1 MCEFVFRLPSSHFL
15 FIVDIIMD
23 TQYTVLTLCTI
34 IYNAGLYLSLHY
46 WLTVFVPPFRN
57 RVGHVLKLVNSM
69 DKLIDA
75 CESSPNMRMPK
86 VIALN
91 KQLKKELNPAKV
103 IKDQRQNCKKKNN
116 SNSNNIIISFSPS
129 L

>member
-1 MCEFVFRLPSSHFL
+1 M
-15 FIVDIIMD
+15 
-23 TQYTVLTLCTI
+23 
-34 IYNAGLYLSLHY
+34 
-46 WLTVFVPPFRN
+46 
-57 RVGHVLKLVNSM
+57 LKLVNSM

-103 IKDQRQNCKKKNN
+103 IKDQRQSCKKKN
-116 SNSNNIIISFSPS
+116 NSNNIIISFSLS

>member
-1 MCEFVFRLPSSHFL
+1 M
-15 FIVDIIMD
+15 
-23 TQYTVLTLCTI
+23 
-34 IYNAGLYLSLHY
+34 
-46 WLTVFVPPFRN
+46 
-57 RVGHVLKLVNSM
+57 KLVNSM

-103 IKDQRQNCKKKNN
+103 IKDQRQNCKKKKKK
-116 SNSNNIIISFSPS
+116 
-129 L
+129 